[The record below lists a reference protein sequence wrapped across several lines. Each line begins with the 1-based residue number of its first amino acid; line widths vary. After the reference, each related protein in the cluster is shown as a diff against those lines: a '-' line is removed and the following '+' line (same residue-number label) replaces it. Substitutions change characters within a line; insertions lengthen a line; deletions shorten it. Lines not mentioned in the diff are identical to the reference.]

1 MPGSLHGIR
10 VVDVTASV
18 AGPFATE
25 ILGDL
30 GADVIK
36 VERTEGGDDTRRW
49 GPPFWEGESAMF
61 LALNR
66 NKRSLALDLH
76 HDRGREVLWRLL
88 ESADVLV
95 QNLRP
100 GALSRHGFSYEAV
113 SRVNPRL
120 IYCDMTGYGPRGPR
134 RDQSAYDPM
143 MQAFSGLMSVTG
155 EEGRPPAR
163 IPASVLDQGTAL
175 WTVIGVLDAL
185 RTRDET
191 GRGRLLETSLLMTAL
206 PWLPVQFTTY
216 FASGQVPERLGSGAP
231 GIAPYQAF
239 PTADEY
245 LVIAAGNDALWRR
258 LCGVLGRED
267 LLADPRFVDNPSRV
281 QHRHELFEE
290 MSRTLR
296 TRPRDE
302 WVAELAAVQVPATP
316 IQTLDQVTSDEQV
329 VATGMFQQVDHPRID
344 GFTVINMPVLE
355 DGEYPEVRS
364 VPPEHGEHTREVLA
378 ELGYGEAAIVELLS
392 AGAAGPVA
400 GPAAE
405 DSVAR

>member
-18 AGPFATE
+18 AGPFTTE

-49 GPPFWEGESAMF
+49 GPPFWEGESVMF

-76 HDRGREVLWRLL
+76 HERGREVLWRLL

-120 IYCDMTGYGPRGPR
+120 IYCDMTGYGPHGPR

-163 IPASVLDQGTAL
+163 IPASILDQGTAL

-185 RTRDET
+185 RTRDAT
-191 GRGRLLETSLLMTAL
+191 GRGTLLETSLLMTAL

-245 LVIAAGNDALWRR
+245 LIIAAGNDGLWQR
-258 LCGVLGRED
+258 LCGVLQRED
-267 LLADPRFVDNPSRV
+267 LLSDPRFVDNPSRV
-281 QHRHELFEE
+281 RHRHELFEE

-316 IQTLDQVTSDEQV
+316 IQTLDQVTADQQV
-329 VATGMFQQVDHPRID
+329 VATGMFQREDHPRID
-344 GFTVINMPVLE
+344 GFTIINTPVLE
-355 DGEYPEVRS
+355 DREYMPVRR

-378 ELGYGEAAIVELLS
+378 ELGYEEAAVAELM
-392 AGAAGPVA
+392 ATGAAGPVA